1 MLLTLRPDRLVGNHP
16 FVKFEACVRTKSIL
30 LAVFAA
36 LLSVLSFSAANA
48 RDVTHAMGVTDVPDS
63 PKRVVILTNEGTE
76 ALLAMGIK
84 PVGAVRSWLGNPWYD
99 HIAKQMDGVTVVGDE
114 SAVNLELIA
123 SLEPDLILGTKF
135 RQEKIY
141 SQLSAIA
148 STVLTERIRSDW
160 KGNMKLYATA
170 VGKLAE
176 ADAAFKAYDDRVTAI
191 SKALGDKKAE
201 KISLVRFM
209 PGRTRILLKDTFAGN
224 VLNQIGFARP
234 KNQDRMEFA
243 DEVTKERTSEFEGD
257 RLFYLVY
264 DTGDGKAAAA
274 AADWTSDALWKN
286 LAVVKA
292 NKVGIVSD
300 AVWNTAGGILAANLM
315 LDDIEKIYG
324 LPASR

>member
-1 MLLTLRPDRLVGNHP
+1 MRI
-16 FVKFEACVRTKSIL
+16 KSVL
-30 LAVFAA
+30 FAA
-36 LLSVLSFSAANA
+36 FLSVFFFAAANA
-48 RDVTHAMGVTDVPDS
+48 RDVTHAMGTTDVPEA

-76 ALLAMGIK
+76 ALLAIGIK

-99 HIAKQMDGVTVVGDE
+99 HIARQMDGVTVVGDE

-148 STVLTERIRSDW
+148 PTVLTERIRSDW

-170 VGKLAE
+170 VGRLPEAE
-176 ADAAFKAYDDRVTAI
+176 AAFKAYDDRVTAI
-191 SKALGDKKAE
+191 SKALGEKKAE

-224 VLNQIGFARP
+224 VLSQVGFARP
-234 KNQDRMEFA
+234 ANQDRMEFA
-243 DEVTKERTSEFEGD
+243 DEVTKERISEFEGD

-264 DTGDGKAAAA
+264 DTGDGKTAAA

-292 NKVGIVSD
+292 NKVGVVSD

-324 LPASR
+324 LPASRR

>member
-1 MLLTLRPDRLVGNHP
+1 M
-16 FVKFEACVRTKSIL
+16 RTKSIL
-30 LAVFAA
+30 LAVFAV
-36 LLSVLSFSAANA
+36 LLSFIAVGAASG
-48 RDVTHAMGVTDVPDS
+48 REVTHAMGVTEVPDA
-63 PKRVVILTNEGTE
+63 PKRIVVLTNEGTE
-76 ALLAMGIK
+76 ALLSIGIT
-84 PVGAVRSWLGNPWYD
+84 PVGAVRSWLGKPWYD
-99 HIAKQMDGVTVVGDE
+99 HIARQMDGVTVVGDE

-148 STVLTERIRSDW
+148 PTVLSERIRSDW

-170 VGKLAE
+170 VGKLPE
-176 ADAAFKAYDDRVTAI
+176 ADAAFKAYDDRVAAI

-224 VLNQIGFARP
+224 ILSQVGFSRP
-234 KNQDRMEFA
+234 ANQDRMEFA
-243 DEVTKERTSEFEGD
+243 DEVTKERTPEFDGD

-264 DTGDGKAAAA
+264 DTGDGETAAA
-274 AADWTSDALWKN
+274 AADWTSDPLWKN

-292 NKVGIVSD
+292 GKVEAVSD
-300 AVWNTAGGILAANLM
+300 AVWNTAGGIIAANLM